1 MVVYTETYAYTNI
14 SNGFNATNYSS
25 GTVYLNNIKSNNLQ
39 VNSNIILS
47 NNISSWTFPSM
58 C

>member
-1 MVVYTETYAYTNI
+1 MVVYTVTYAYTNI
-14 SNGFNATNYSS
+14 ANGFNATNYSS

-47 NNISSWTFPSM
+47 NTISSWTFLQ

>member
-1 MVVYTETYAYTNI
+1 MVVYTVTYAYTNI

-25 GTVYLNNIKSNNLQ
+25 GTVYLNNIKSKNYKLILILYYQ
-39 VNSNIILS
+39 IILAVVL
-47 NNISSWTFPSM
+47 FLQ